1 MSGTIESMPVP
12 RGIGHLGGGGALLIA
27 STQGDA
33 VPAWLWTVV
42 AAVTAI
48 SVLIT
53 LSRLV
58 PRFW

>member
-12 RGIGHLGGGGALLIA
+12 RAIGHLGGGGALLIA
-27 STQGDA
+27 SSQADA
-33 VPAWLWTVV
+33 VPPWLWTVV

-48 SVLIT
+48 SVLVT
-53 LSRLV
+53 LIRLI